1 MERTASS
8 RPEPLGGSGQRACG
22 HCGAL
27 VFSDTRSCPQC
38 RRFPVKLH
46 LCPRCKFIADAKL
59 DGCPNCGRLY
69 EPGGDYL

>member
-1 MERTASS
+1 M
-8 RPEPLGGSGQRACG
+8 
-22 HCGAL
+22 